1 MTVPL
6 RRWLSV
12 ALALHVVTMAAAQS
26 QATRG
31 PLAARRITGG
41 PVIVLDLPTNDAT
54 AFSTATSILNAA
66 GVRSGAEG
74 PALDLT
80 VPLVDF
86 AKPAES
92 AVTLTGL
99 TLGDALDTIAR
110 HCPRLHWSE
119 QDGLIVVRMSNRDSF
134 LNRPMRRFD
143 LTAAPP
149 RAALEALIRVLA
161 PGRVSAEGVAGVA
174 STSATVDA
182 QLPPR
187 EGRDVSLALADV
199 TVLDA
204 LNAIAR
210 ANGALTWSVRYAH
223 APASIAT
230 ATILLTESPRRLVIA
245 GPPEPAAVPGARP
258 PAADIRRIT
267 IGRDIVTMLQSYARA
282 ANVAIGVE
290 HLPGQSLA
298 GPINGLPALNLEGV
312 APDKAVA
319 ILVGYDSRYEWR
331 KRSGRFL
338 IQPRPDSRSE
348 SILETRLPGFTR
360 SKEPLDSVLSG
371 FLERLGAT
379 NVRPSSIRLTG
390 QPIPAGTLDAA
401 KQKLID
407 VSVKKSTSARDVL
420 DEICAA
426 GGSLSW
432 VLRTQGLADTA
443 VASASSFQLQITSAE
458 GWQYDRLFSLP
469 VTAAA
474 PAPRG
479 VMVPPDLD
487 RDIDRMSVAPGS
499 PPAVGFFALAALA
512 KVPIGVESTPDL
524 PDGDPRLS
532 IVAPP
537 PPQIGPGR
545 FSDALYSLL
554 AREPGYELSVS
565 RGVLNIAPAGALSN
579 GAHVLN
585 QPLGAFRVT
594 DMRTADVVA
603 LLRGRMARRPEPA
616 MAPAGPAAA
625 AFEQRMT
632 IDLANPAPREVLN
645 EILRQN
651 ANVGWIVRYVAK
663 DSGVSGRVVED
674 DCVIELSALFRGN
687 APAFTFTHDGLPPR
701 PRPVPRRPPAVTS
714 AAGRVTLSLPVAD
727 RSVEYSIVRVCR
739 GLEITCTVEL
749 ATPPL
754 VRSDPPMRTT
764 ATYDFTGMS
773 GPEAVARLTSLLPE
787 LSWKQEG
794 AVFRIRSRAI
804 ADAGDLPLDRKIAA
818 IDRQIATQANIF
830 QTVQQLMDRSQSASL
845 TLPLIGQ
852 GPNITT
858 IGPGPARGQP
868 VALHLRD
875 ATVRQILDEIVRQHG
890 AVQWGVRYIE
900 ANGLYPEMILT
911 LAGDTGGQG
920 QGIVIR

>member
-1 MTVPL
+1 
-6 RRWLSV
+6 
-12 ALALHVVTMAAAQS
+12 LALQVVTMAAAQS

-31 PLAARRITGG
+31 PLASRRITGG
-41 PVIVLDLPTNDAT
+41 PVIALELPTNDAT
-54 AFSTATSILNAA
+54 AFSTATSVLNAA

-74 PALDLT
+74 PALDLS

-110 HCPRLHWSE
+110 HCPRLRWSE

-134 LNRPMRRFD
+134 LDRPVRRFA
-143 LTAAPP
+143 LTDAPP

-161 PGRVSAEGVAGVA
+161 PSRVSADGVAGVA
-174 STSATVDA
+174 ATSATVEA

-187 EGRDVSLALADV
+187 EGRDVSLALTDV
-199 TVLDA
+199 TVLEA
-204 LNAIAR
+204 LNAVAR
-210 ANGALTWSVRYAH
+210 ANGALTWSVRYAR

-230 ATILLTESPRRLVIA
+230 ATILLTESRRQAIA
-245 GPPEPAAVPGARP
+245 GPPEPAAVAGAQRP
-258 PAADIRRIT
+258 AVDIRRIT
-267 IGRDIVTMLQSYARA
+267 IGRDIVAMLLSYARA

-298 GPINGLPALNLEGV
+298 GPINGLPALNLEGL

-319 ILVGYDSRYEWR
+319 IIVGYDSRYQWR

-348 SILETRLPGFTR
+348 SILETHLPGFTR

-379 NVRPSSIRLTG
+379 NVRPSSMRLTG

-407 VSVKKSTSARDVL
+407 VSLKKGTSARDVL

-432 VLRTQGLADTA
+432 VLRTQGLADTT

-458 GWQYDRLFSLP
+458 GWQYDRLFFLP

-474 PAPRG
+474 PPRRG
-479 VMVPPDLD
+479 VLVPPDLD
-487 RDIDRMSVAPGS
+487 RDIDRTSVAPGS

-532 IVAPP
+532 IVAPA

-554 AREPGYELSVS
+554 AREPGYELAVS

-579 GAHVLN
+579 GTLVLN
-585 QPLGAFRVT
+585 QPIGAFRVT

-603 LLRGRMARRPEPA
+603 LLRARMAGRPEPV
-616 MAPAGPAAA
+616 MAPAGPSAA
-625 AFEQRMT
+625 AFEQRIT

-651 ANVGWIVRYVAK
+651 GNVAWIVRYVAK

-701 PRPVPRRPPAVTS
+701 PRPVPGRPPAVPN
-714 AAGRVTLSLPVAD
+714 AAGRVTLSLPVAE
-727 RSVEYSIVRVCR
+727 RSIDYSIARVCR
-739 GLEITCTVEL
+739 ALEITCTVEL

-754 VRSDPPMRTT
+754 ARSDPPMRTT

-773 GPEAVARLTSLLPE
+773 GAEAVARLTSLLPD

-794 AVFRIRSRAI
+794 ALFRIRSRAI
-804 ADAGDLPLDRKIAA
+804 ADAGALPLDRKIAA
-818 IDRQIATQANIF
+818 IDRQLATQANIF
-830 QTVQQLMDRSQSASL
+830 QTVGQLMDRSQSASL

-852 GPNITT
+852 GLNITT

-868 VALHLRD
+868 VELHLRD
-875 ATVRQILDEIVRQHG
+875 VTVRQILDEIVRQHG